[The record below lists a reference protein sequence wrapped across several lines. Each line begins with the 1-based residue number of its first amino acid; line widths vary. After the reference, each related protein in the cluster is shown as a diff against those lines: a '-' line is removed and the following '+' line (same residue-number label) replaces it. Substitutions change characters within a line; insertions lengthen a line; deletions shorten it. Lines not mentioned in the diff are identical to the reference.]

1 MNLILFIKLTFNFDL
16 LSLVI
21 IVVGQLLRFNIW
33 SLALMNFMKSVAS
46 LIKSRRVKFIIKCLN
61 LYVVIATCGFV
72 GYSISLI
79 VIEQATAHEILSCKS
94 YEFIT
99 QSTLLIIV
107 LTIFHYF
114 AVQVTKEINSQKFNN
129 SVLDDSDS
137 RKSEAN
143 LITKSRQTA
152 MRNIWVLLIWLTV
165 SAVEGLTYSLC
176 GKLLSGEHCEPVH
189 ISDSADAFFTWFDRF
204 MGYQSWFIPLIW
216 LYWPTKQNKKDNRE
230 RMRAVKQLKNSSY
243 DV

>member
-1 MNLILFIKLTFNFDL
+1 MLSGFISFLLAIHCLMYKRINKKWSWRILKRNRVQILALSLVMNVILFIKLTFNFDL

-79 VIEQATAHEILSCKS
+79 VIEQATSHEILSCKS

-99 QSTLLIIV
+99 
-107 LTIFHYF
+107 
-114 AVQVTKEINSQKFNN
+114 
-129 SVLDDSDS
+129 
-137 RKSEAN
+137 
-143 LITKSRQTA
+143 
-152 MRNIWVLLIWLTV
+152 
-165 SAVEGLTYSLC
+165 
-176 GKLLSGEHCEPVH
+176 
-189 ISDSADAFFTWFDRF
+189 
-204 MGYQSWFIPLIW
+204 
-216 LYWPTKQNKKDNRE
+216 
-230 RMRAVKQLKNSSY
+230 
-243 DV
+243 